1 MPSSG
6 RLWNGG
12 WINIFLCMGKKIFHD
27 FAFFE
32 TVIGDYYLP
41 GSEILPK
48 VHKQAARDS
57 STGEDFVP

>member
-1 MPSSG
+1 MAAG
-6 RLWNGG
+6 LTFFFAWA
-12 WINIFLCMGKKIFHD
+12 KIFHD